1 MTFPLKEL
9 FRLLKQENTQM
20 GVVVAMSNAT
30 IEVATAQGAMTVPSQ
45 EALKVGDR
53 VLVRNGMATRAPVAT
68 RTFAV

>member
-9 FRLLKQENTQM
+9 SRLLKQENTQM
-20 GVVVAMSNAT
+20 GIVVAMSNAT
-30 IEVATAQGAMTVPSQ
+30 IKVATPQGAMTVPSQ
-45 EALKVGDR
+45 ETLKIGDR